1 MINERE
7 LITRVEA
14 ADTKELAEILERRS
28 PAEEEVLRTHLGEP
42 RFNRMCKLV
51 LQSALTRASR
61 TTQGNVVVLHGIMG
75 SELTYYE
82 TDAHPDTIWLKI
94 FRLIAGQFERL
105 RVDDEGQSISRIQ
118 ATGILKRYYGELLLS
133 LMQSWNAHAF
143 WFDWRLDI
151 NSAADQ
157 LALRLQEWFGDH
169 EPVHL
174 VAHSMGGLVA
184 RAFIKRHTER
194 WESMW
199 DSQDNGRRGGRLV
212 MLGTPNHGSFAIPHL
227 LLGLNDTL
235 HKLALADL
243 HHNLQDLF
251 DIIKTFVG
259 SYQMLPSPLVPGM
272 QDMQR
277 LYEVSTYAPLDPLPS
292 RFAVAREFH
301 TGLQMVIDPD
311 RMLYVAGYNQPTY
324 SGIRDWNQLRSTDG
338 YEVTKRGDGTVP
350 HTLGLLQAADG
361 RPVPT
366 YYIDEE
372 HGALPGNQCVMA
384 AIDDLLRTG
393 TTSRLTQQIPAE
405 LRGEEDETTKQAAR
419 AELLVKQEMDEA
431 QLKALIM
438 PLQAVGTARGDS
450 VEEPPVVNES
460 ERQSEDILTR
470 GFISAPT
477 DTGGTSV
484 GSTTHLGQTDTASV
498 PKISIRLLKAEIQDV
513 GQPGT
518 SAWPSPDAEMPH
530 EIPVDAIAVGHYIG
544 VKPVAAEKALDQA
557 ISDKLRGHVGAT
569 NIALGEADLLLTLF
583 TERGIIRGE
592 LGQPFFLD
600 DPRTRD
606 DDNNPG
612 PDRLIAIAGMGYA
625 GRFGTPELTVLAREL
640 CWSLGRLG
648 KRHLA
653 TVLIGSGNGNLST
666 RDAVSA
672 WLEGVKRAIGSSAE
686 DARRHL
692 EVITFIERQ
701 PGKLLRIW
709 KALEAALPDQPPTEV
724 ELIRLTPQQIE
735 QLKAEAVKEAAEEN
749 KRRLEA
755 KGEAAED
762 KLTSDIPTRL
772 TVEQDGDVYR
782 FGAMTETA
790 SAPQRDIALDP
801 DLVNEAN
808 TELAAQR
815 EKGQQGESGEFLER
829 LLFPADLQQL
839 LSSNAPLVLTCD
851 STVAR
856 IHWEMVVQPDPIAM
870 AGPPSQESRRFLGL
884 HRGFTR
890 QLRTIFAPP
899 PEPPPPP
906 NRVLRVLIVGDPAA
920 DKPLPGA
927 QQEAMLVRDLFKKFQ
942 QLVEQAQDKKVAGVE
957 IVALLG
963 PSQAT
968 RTRVMQ
974 ELILKSYDVLHYAG
988 HCMYDQ
994 KKPSASGWIFTG
1006 GKRLSANEL
1015 SRIDRIPKFVFSNAC
1030 ESGITPDRSE
1040 QRSPELAPS
1049 FAETFFARGV
1059 QNFVCTAW
1067 PVNDQAALDFAE
1079 RFYTGLLGLDGKDAE
1094 PMHVAM
1100 REARLTIHD
1109 KSYGVRTWGAYQHYG
1124 NPYFRLCR

>member
-1 MINERE
+1 LEENGVAMINERE
-7 LITRVEA
+7 LISRVEA
-14 ADTKELAEILERRS
+14 ADPQKLAEILARPS
-28 PAEEEVLRTHLGEP
+28 SEEEHVLRVHFGDA
-42 RFNRMCKLV
+42 RFERMRQLV
-51 LQSALTRASR
+51 LQSSLTRSDR
-61 TTQGNVVVLHGIMG
+61 TTQGTVVVLHGIMG
-75 SELTYYE
+75 GELTYYE
-82 TDAHPDTIWLKI
+82 SDAQLDHIWLKF
-94 FRLIAGQFERL
+94 FRLILGQFERL
-105 RVDDEGQSISRIQ
+105 RMDDEGNSISRIQ

-143 WFDWRLDI
+143 WYDWRLDI
-151 NSAADQ
+151 NSSADQ
-157 LALRLQEWFGDH
+157 LALRLQEWFGDN

-184 RAFIKRHTER
+184 RAFIKKYAER
-194 WESMW
+194 WKSMW
-199 DSQDNGRRGGRLV
+199 DSQDDGRRGGRLV

-243 HHNLQDLF
+243 RHNLQDLLN
-251 DIIKTFVG
+251 IIKTFVG

-277 LYEVSTYAPLDPLPS
+277 LYEASTYAPLAPLPS
-292 RFAVAREFH
+292 RFALAREFH
-301 TGLQMVIDPD
+301 NGLSTVIEAD
-311 RMLYVAGYNQPTY
+311 RMLYIAGYNQPTY
-324 SGIRDWNQLRSTDG
+324 SGIRDWGQLRSTDG

-350 HTLGLLQAADG
+350 HKLALLQAADG
-361 RPVPT
+361 SPVPT
-366 YYIDEE
+366 FYIEEE
-372 HGALPGNQCVMA
+372 HGALPGNPTVMA
-384 AIDDLLRTG
+384 AIDDLLQTG
-393 TTSRLTQQIPAE
+393 TTSRLTQQIPTE
-405 LRGEEDETTKQAAR
+405 LRGEEDEATKQAAR
-419 AELLVKQEMDEA
+419 AVLLAKRETEEARLRELIL
-431 QLKALIM
+431 
-438 PLQAVGTARGDS
+438 PLQAVGAARGNT
-450 VEEPPVVNES
+450 VEEPPQVSDRERES
-460 ERQSEDILTR
+460 EEILTR
-470 GFISAPT
+470 GFISAPK
-477 DTGGTSV
+477 DMVGTSV
-484 GSTTHLGQTDTASV
+484 SPTTPPVQTDGAAPT
-498 PKISIRLLKAEIQDV
+498 PKIIIRLLKADIQDV

-518 SAWPSPDAEMPH
+518 GG
-530 EIPVDAIAVGHYIG
+530 EIPVDAVAVGHYIG

-557 ISDKLRGHVGAT
+557 ISNKLRGNVGVT
-569 NIALGEADLLLTLF
+569 NVALGEADLLLTQF

-606 DDNNPG
+606 DDDG
-612 PDRLIAIAGMGYA
+612 AQPDRLIAIAGMGYV
-625 GRFGTPELTVLAREL
+625 GRFGPPELTVLAREL

-653 TVLIGSGNGNLST
+653 TVLIGSGNGNLSV
-666 RDAVSA
+666 RDAVIA
-672 WLEGVKRAIGSSAE
+672 WLEGVKRAIASSAE
-686 DARRHL
+686 DARRHHL
-692 EVITFIERQ
+692 EVITFVERQ

-709 KALEAALPDQPPTEV
+709 KALEAAVPVQPEMEV

-735 QLKAEAVKEAAEEN
+735 QLTEEAAIEAAEEN

-755 KGEAAED
+755 EGEEAED
-762 KLTSDIPTRL
+762 KSTSDIPTRL
-772 TVEQDGDVYR
+772 TIERDGDVYR

-808 TELAAQR
+808 MELASHR
-815 EKGQQGESGEFLER
+815 EPKGQRESGEFLER

-856 IHWEMVVQPDPIAM
+856 IHWEMVAQPDPRTGGGIASE
-870 AGPPSQESRRFLGL
+870 PNRTFLGI

-906 NRVLRVLIVGDPAA
+906 NRILRVLIVGDPAG
-920 DKPLPGA
+920 DNPLPGA
-927 QQEAMLVRDLFKKFQ
+927 QKEAMLVRDLFEKFK
-942 QLVEQAQDKKVAGVE
+942 QLVNQAQDKKVGGVE

-963 PSQAT
+963 PSEAT

-988 HCMYDQ
+988 HCMYDKQ
-994 KKPSASGWIFTG
+994 KPSASGWIFTG

-1040 QRSPELAPS
+1040 QHSPELAPS

-1067 PVNDQAALDFAE
+1067 PVNDHAALDFAE
-1079 RFYTGLLGLDGKDAE
+1079 RFYTGLLGLDGKDVE

-1100 REARLTIHD
+1100 REARLTIFD
-1109 KSYGVRTWGAYQHYG
+1109 KNYGLRTWGAYQHYG
-1124 NPYFRLCR
+1124 NPYFRLFR